1 MQNTNTIGTVVRQ
14 TVTTHV
20 VNVEVTPMYA
30 DTISDEDTV
39 ILSVNGRK
47 VRTMTKWQAQRLG
60 LIVQDY

>member
-1 MQNTNTIGTVVRQ
+1 MDKRIGEVTRE

-20 VNVEVTPMYA
+20 VNVTVNPMYS
-30 DTISDEDTV
+30 DTIGSEDTV